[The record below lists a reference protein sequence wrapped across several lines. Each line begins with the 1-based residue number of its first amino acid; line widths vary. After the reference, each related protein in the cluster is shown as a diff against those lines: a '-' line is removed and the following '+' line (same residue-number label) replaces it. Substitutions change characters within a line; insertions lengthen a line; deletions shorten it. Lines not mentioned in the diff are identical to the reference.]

1 MWSARDNFTIPL
13 MNTFATMD
21 RIRHFCCQVSLSTLC
36 IALIIFASSL
46 VQAEEIASPPT
57 SEKKIPVKERLA
69 DANFKKLYYEARI
82 NFSAHPD
89 VFLEVIDLMDSKK
102 SSFTPLQLQKLAYLK
117 AYRHFIDGD
126 ADNAITD
133 MERLYPKLLTKDLQY
148 KVALLII
155 NAGVYAKNYNAALY
169 YLREA
174 EQLLPEVK
182 NKVRA
187 GSYHTMAINIYREL
201 NQFDL
206 ALDHAHA
213 FLSLPNLSDS
223 NLCEGHFNQIE
234 VLFEQ
239 KTLQSNSPEIRQ
251 GITACTKKAGLQLML
266 IHSMRASLLLS
277 ENKNEEA
284 LALVTK
290 LSNQLEETSFKMLR
304 AGFSMHAAQAYL
316 QMGNVELAIEKGQKS
331 LEIYGNESRPRSL
344 TEIFNILH
352 TAHKEQGD
360 FEKALFYFKAYTEE
374 KQHNLNENAE
384 KLLSFQLAKFKI
396 TEKLNE
402 IEALNNQN
410 ELLLLEQKLTKEN
423 EQNNQLIIML
433 LMVTV
438 LFLVLWMYRSNQ
450 VQKQLKE
457 IAQVDALTR
466 IANRRYFTEVAN
478 KHLRL
483 SLQNKTPLSLL
494 LFDLD
499 KFKSIND
506 TYGHGIGDW
515 VLIETAKV
523 CKDSIRESDMIGRL
537 GGEEFGILL
546 PNCDREQAVSIAE
559 KCRKALLAIDTE
571 ETEFKFRVSGSFG
584 VSDVA
589 ESGYTLK
596 DILHN
601 CDEALY
607 EAKHRGRNQVV
618 EYPFEAIASEVN

>member
-1 MWSARDNFTIPL
+1 
-13 MNTFATMD
+13 MN
-21 RIRHFCCQVSLSTLC
+21 QLKKGLKPVVV
-36 IALIIFASSL
+36 LI
-46 VQAEEIASPPT
+46 
-57 SEKKIPVKERLA
+57 
-69 DANFKKLYYEARI
+69 
-82 NFSAHPD
+82 
-89 VFLEVIDLMDSKK
+89 
-102 SSFTPLQLQKLAYLK
+102 LQL
-117 AYRHFIDGD
+117 
-126 ADNAITD
+126 
-133 MERLYPKLLTKDLQY
+133 
-148 KVALLII
+148 ALLIVPTLSYASQESTNPPKLKDI
-155 NAGVYAKNYNAALY
+155 SSIEQAAVPELSKEEIQQIRTELKNATFDEMYAKVQYAFSRRTEIYRLVIDIMLERKDEFNKLQKDKLVLLQAHRMTVDGQVTQSVDLATSKYPEIKDTQLKLKYSLLIVNFALIARKFNDALY
-169 YLREA
+169 YLNEA
-174 EQLLPEVK
+174 EQLLPLIDKSSPERTRFYNMAIYTYAELKQYELGLDYVRKLETTETISEVK
-182 NKVRA
+182 LCHFHSQKVELMHRA
-187 GSYHTMAINIYREL
+187 KLLKSDSKEIVEGISVCAEQERLLLLNIIKFILADLYLIEGQPQQALEVLIEITPIVKSNDLKQSLERLYLKYAQIYFSVGDLEL
-201 NQFDL
+201 AKQNALKVVSIQKVGEASIDVADAYNLLHQISIQQNNIKL
-206 ALDHAHA
+206 ALDYYKNYTA
-213 FLSLPNLSDS
+213 
-223 NLCEGHFNQIE
+223 Q
-234 VLFEQ
+234 Q
-239 KTLQSNSPEIRQ
+239 KL
-251 GITACTKKAGLQLML
+251 
-266 IHSMRASLLLS
+266 
-277 ENKNEEA
+277 
-284 LALVTK
+284 
-290 LSNQLEETSFKMLR
+290 
-304 AGFSMHAAQAYL
+304 
-316 QMGNVELAIEKGQKS
+316 
-331 LEIYGNESRPRSL
+331 
-344 TEIFNILH
+344 
-352 TAHKEQGD
+352 
-360 FEKALFYFKAYTEE
+360 
-374 KQHNLNENAE
+374 NLNQDAE
-384 KLLSFQLAKFKI
+384 KLLAFQLAKFRI
-396 TEKLNE
+396 TEKLSE